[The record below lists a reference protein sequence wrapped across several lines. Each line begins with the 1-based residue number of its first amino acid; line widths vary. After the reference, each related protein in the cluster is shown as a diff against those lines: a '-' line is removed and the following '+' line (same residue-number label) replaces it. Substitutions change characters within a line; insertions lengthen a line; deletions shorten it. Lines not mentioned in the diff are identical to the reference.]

1 MEVGTANDVG
11 MELVRNCRARQRRH
25 DRYRHARDDRVASNR
40 VWLRS
45 SESRGASPPCPVL

>member
-25 DRYRHARDDRVASNR
+25 DRYRHARDERVASNR

-45 SESRGASPPCPVL
+45 SESRGAGPPARF